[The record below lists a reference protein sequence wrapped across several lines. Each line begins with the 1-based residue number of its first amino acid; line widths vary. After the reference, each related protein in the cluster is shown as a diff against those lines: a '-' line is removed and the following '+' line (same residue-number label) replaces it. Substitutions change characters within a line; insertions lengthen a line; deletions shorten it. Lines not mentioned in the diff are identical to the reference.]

1 MANSKRT
8 IDIRALTT
16 PAEMR
21 AAVALQKS
29 IWGFEDFELLPVR
42 LFVVATKIGGQVF
55 GAYDSAELVAFCLAI
70 PGIKAGLHPYL
81 HSHMLGVAP
90 EYRNLGLGRMLK
102 TRQREDAL
110 LRDIT
115 LMEWTFDPLELKNAY
130 FNIERLGAIVRRFTR
145 NQYGA
150 TTSHLHAGLPTDRCT
165 AEWHLASARVTGFL
179 DGAPPPSPPTEVRIE
194 VPTDLKLAR
203 ASQSRISDEFDELLG
218 TGLAVTGFERSE
230 RFGTYLLTKWE

>member
-1 MANSKRT
+1 LANSET
-8 IDIRALTT
+8 AIDVRALTT
-16 PAEMR
+16 PEDMR
-21 AAVALQKS
+21 AAVALQQS
-29 IWGFEDFELLPVR
+29 IWGFEDIELLPVR
-42 LFVVATKIGGQVF
+42 LFIVAAKIGGQAF
-55 GAYDSAELVAFCLAI
+55 GAYDGAKLVAFCLAI

-90 EYRNLGLGRMLK
+90 DYRNLGLGRMLK

-130 FNIERLGAIVRRFTR
+130 FNIERLGAVVRRFTR

-165 AEWHLASARVTGFL
+165 AEWHMASARVTGFL
-179 DGAPPPSPPTEVRIE
+179 DNDPPPRPSIEARIE
-194 VPTDLKLAR
+194 VPTDPKLAR
-203 ASQSRISDEFDELLG
+203 AEQSRISNQFEELLSA
-218 TGLAVTGFERSE
+218 GLAVTSFHRSE
-230 RFGTYLLTKWE
+230 PFGTYLLTKWE